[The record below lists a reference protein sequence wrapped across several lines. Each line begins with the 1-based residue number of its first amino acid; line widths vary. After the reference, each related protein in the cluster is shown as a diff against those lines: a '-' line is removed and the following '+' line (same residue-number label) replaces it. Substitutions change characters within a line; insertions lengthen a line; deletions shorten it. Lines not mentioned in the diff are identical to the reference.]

1 MSCKKYKQNI
11 LLFLYGELHEQDKK
25 SLEDHIK
32 QCAEC
37 AQDLE
42 YTRKV
47 FNLLDETKTR
57 ETEPQP
63 NWEHCWK
70 EIEENTIKEKIKKPI
85 LRLTPNWAYAAAA
98 VLAVFILG
106 IIAGREWFT
115 SKEQALLSA
124 QPSAEFVEYTLK
136 QHLDEL
142 KPMLLEYANY
152 PADDKHGGTL
162 FIDQKAAQELLVQN
176 ILLKEII
183 AQKYPSARE
192 LLEDLDLV
200 LKEIANQEDK
210 KNNETPLMIK
220 NLIKEREVMFKME
233 ILQKL

>member
-1 MSCKKYKQNI
+1 MNCKKHKQNI
-11 LLFLYGELHEQDKK
+11 MLFLYGELNEQDKK

-37 AQDLE
+37 AHDLE
-42 YTRKV
+42 FTRKV
-47 FNLLDETKTR
+47 FDLVDETKKQ
-57 ETEPQP
+57 EAVPQP
-63 NWEHCWK
+63 NWEYCWK
-70 EIEENTIKEKIKKPI
+70 GIEENTQNETTKKHFF
-85 LRLTPNWAYAAAA
+85 RMSPNWAYAAAA

-106 IIAGREWFT
+106 IFAGREWFSSQET
-115 SKEQALLSA
+115 TLSSA
-124 QPSAEFVEYTLK
+124 QPSAEFIEYTLK

-152 PADDKHGGTL
+152 PTENEDHRTI
-162 FIDQKAAQELLVQN
+162 FIDRKAAQYLIIQN

-183 AQKYPSARE
+183 AQKYPSAGE

-210 KNNETPLMIK
+210 DNETSLMIK

>member
-11 LLFLYGELHEQDKK
+11 LLFLYGELNEQDKK

-37 AQDLE
+37 ARDME
-42 YTRKV
+42 YTREV
-47 FNLLDETKTR
+47 FNLIDETKKQ

-63 NWEHCWK
+63 NWEHSWQKIESNTLRK
-70 EIEENTIKEKIKKPI
+70 ESKKPI
-85 LRLTPNWAYAAAA
+85 LRLIPNWAYAAAA

-106 IIAGREWFT
+106 VFAGREWFASRDT
-115 SKEQALLSA
+115 VLASA
-124 QPSAEFVEYTLK
+124 QPSAEFIEYTLK
-136 QHLDEL
+136 QHLDDL

-152 PADDKHGGTL
+152 TAADENGSTML
-162 FIDQKAAQELLVQN
+162 IDQKTAQELLIQN
-176 ILLKEII
+176 ILLKEIV
-183 AQKYPSARE
+183 AQKYPSAGE

-200 LKEIANQEDK
+200 LIEITNQEGKD
-210 KNNETPLMIK
+210 NETPLMIK

>member
-1 MSCKKYKQNI
+1 MNCKKHKQNI
-11 LLFLYGELHEQDKK
+11 MLFLYGELNEHDQKT
-25 SLEDHIK
+25 LEEHIK

-42 YTRKV
+42 YTRNV
-47 FNLLDETKTR
+47 FSLLDETKTQ

-63 NWEHCWK
+63 NWDRCWK
-70 EIEENTIKEKIKKPI
+70 EIEENTIKEKIKKPT
-85 LRLTPNWAYAAAA
+85 LRLIPNWAYAAAA

-106 IIAGREWFT
+106 ILAGREWFT
-115 SKEQALLSA
+115 SKEQVLLSA

-142 KPMLLEYANY
+142 KPMLLEYANF
-152 PADDKHGGTL
+152 PTDDEAHRTI
-162 FIDQKAAQELLVQN
+162 FVDQQTAQYLIIQN

-183 AQKYPSARE
+183 AQKYPSAGE

-200 LKEIANQEDK
+200 LKEIANQKDK
-210 KNNETPLMIK
+210 DTETPLMIK

>member
-1 MSCKKYKQNI
+1 MNCKKHKQNI
-11 LLFLYGELHEQDKK
+11 LLFLYGELNEQDKN

-32 QCAEC
+32 QCVEC

-47 FNLLDETKTR
+47 FNLLDETKLQ

-63 NWEHCWK
+63 NWQRCWK
-70 EIEENTIKEKIKKPI
+70 GIEDSTIKKEIKKPI
-85 LRLTPNWAYAAAA
+85 LRLIPNWAFAAAA
-98 VLAVFILG
+98 VLVVFILG

-115 SKEQALLSA
+115 SKEPVLMSA
-124 QPSAEFVEYTLK
+124 QSSEEFIEYTLK
-136 QHLDEL
+136 QHLDDL

-152 PADDKHGGTL
+152 TAANENGSTL
-162 FIDQKAAQELLVQN
+162 FIDQKTAQELLVQN

-183 AQKYPSARE
+183 AQKYPSAGE

-200 LKEIANQEDK
+200 LKEIANQEK
-210 KNNETPLMIK
+210 KDNETPLTIK

>member
-1 MSCKKYKQNI
+1 MNCKKHKQNI
-11 LLFLYGELHEQDKK
+11 VLFLYGELNEQDKK
-25 SLEDHIK
+25 SLEEHIK

-37 AQDLE
+37 ARDLE

-47 FNLLDETKTR
+47 FGLLDETKNQ
-57 ETEPQP
+57 EKEPQP
-63 NWEHCWK
+63 NWERCWQAIENNTMRK
-70 EIEENTIKEKIKKPI
+70 EFKKPFF
-85 LRLTPNWAYAAAA
+85 RLVPNWAYAAAA

-106 IIAGREWFT
+106 IMAGREWFT
-115 SKEQALLSA
+115 SQEQVLRPE
-124 QPSAEFVEYTLK
+124 QPSAEFVEYTLN

-152 PADDKHGGTL
+152 PEADENNSIL
-162 FIDQKAAQELLVQN
+162 LIDQKAAQELLIQN
-176 ILLKEII
+176 ILLKEMI
-183 AQKYPSARE
+183 AQKYPSAGE

-210 KNNETPLMIK
+210 DDKTPLRIK

>member
-1 MSCKKYKQNI
+1 M
-11 LLFLYGELHEQDKK
+11 
-25 SLEDHIK
+25 
-32 QCAEC
+32 
-37 AQDLE
+37 
-42 YTRKV
+42 
-47 FNLLDETKTR
+47 
-57 ETEPQP
+57 
-63 NWEHCWK
+63 
-70 EIEENTIKEKIKKPI
+70 
-85 LRLTPNWAYAAAA
+85 
-98 VLAVFILG
+98 VFILG

-115 SKEQALLSA
+115 SKEQVLISA
-124 QPSAEFVEYTLK
+124 QPSTEFIEYTLK

-152 PADDKHGGTL
+152 TASDENGSTM
-162 FIDQKAAQELLVQN
+162 FIDQKIAQELLVQN

-183 AQKYPSARE
+183 TQKYPSARE

-210 KNNETPLMIK
+210 ENETPLMIK